1 MTRPG
6 EPAPLFIGLTEVS
19 AMTGVP
25 RSTLHKEAIGQ
36 GTILNGAVKVA
47 QTSPGSASRR
57 GRLVVSRAAL
67 DRLFARLA
75 S

>member
-1 MTRPG
+1 MIRPG
-6 EPAPLFIGLTEVS
+6 EPQGYLMGLTEV
-19 AMTGVP
+19 ATLTGVP
-25 RSTLHKEAIGQ
+25 RSTLHKEARRC

-67 DRLFARLA
+67 DRLVDRLA